1 MKTEHDT
8 VCNQP
13 WIVPSRK
20 LSVRFDDVNLFGSN
34 RLTHHYSA
42 VAAATA
48 TATGR
53 RRETDDD
60 DGI

>member
-42 VAAATA
+42 VAAAA
-48 TATGR
+48 AAATGG